1 MNGRSIVWVSLAM
14 AVVLAAVS
22 ALKYDFV
29 TVAVAVI
36 YAVVLLYPLRRDGRV
51 YHNAVS
57 LTALVGLIVLTVLN
71 VLGLLGMFSD
81 MYYANVPWMW
91 VLELLCVPL
100 VTFPMGFMLG
110 SMFEVYGGSYI
121 SKRWLIVFGIAFA
134 MAVSGVYIFTVGFDL
149 WYTGQPFFNQYTSE
163 HVEHLPP
170 EIVLSNRTQMA
181 AGTCATASVIVIAF
195 VFRYMTK
202 KKTLQELCGGDFE

>member
-14 AVVLAAVS
+14 VVVLAAVS

-134 MAVSGVYIFTVGFDL
+134 MAVSGVYIFTVGFNL
-149 WYTGQPFFNQYTSE
+149 WYTGQPFFNQYSSE
-163 HVEHLPP
+163 HVEHLPT

-195 VFRYMTK
+195 IFRYMTK

>member
-1 MNGRSIVWVSLAM
+1 
-14 AVVLAAVS
+14 
-22 ALKYDFV
+22 
-29 TVAVAVI
+29 
-36 YAVVLLYPLRRDGRV
+36 
-51 YHNAVS
+51 
-57 LTALVGLIVLTVLN
+57 
-71 VLGLLGMFSD
+71 MFSD

-195 VFRYMTK
+195 IFRYMTK